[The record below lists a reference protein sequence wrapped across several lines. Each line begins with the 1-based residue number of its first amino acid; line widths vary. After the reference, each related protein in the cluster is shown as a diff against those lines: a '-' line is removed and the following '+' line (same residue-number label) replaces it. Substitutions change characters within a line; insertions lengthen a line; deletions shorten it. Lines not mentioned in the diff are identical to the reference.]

1 MDSKGFLNPN
11 PNFGKEE
18 DEVQFLNQLPKLIII
33 QKHKGTQ
40 NFICPRRHSVNIPNE
55 NNIEVEHE
63 VASEWDW
70 PLQHTNG
77 IVKVLN
83 TDEKFEVLLDV
94 QFFLPSEIEVNI
106 SGNEVLI
113 HCLHEPRANENGSV
127 RREIH
132 RCYRLPNDVQPNTL
146 KCRLSNKGVLYLTA
160 KK

>member
-11 PNFGKEE
+11 PSFGKGE
-18 DEVQFLNQLPKLIII
+18 DDVHFLNQLPKLIIV
-33 QKHKGTQ
+33 QKPKGAQ
-40 NFICPRRHSVNIPNE
+40 NFISPRRHSVNIPNE

-77 IVKVLN
+77 IVKVYN
-83 TDEKFEVLLDV
+83 SDEKFEVLLDV

-113 HCLHEPRANENGSV
+113 HCLHEQRKNENSSV
-127 RREIH
+127 KREIH
-132 RCYRLPNDVQPNTL
+132 RCYRLPNDVKPNTL